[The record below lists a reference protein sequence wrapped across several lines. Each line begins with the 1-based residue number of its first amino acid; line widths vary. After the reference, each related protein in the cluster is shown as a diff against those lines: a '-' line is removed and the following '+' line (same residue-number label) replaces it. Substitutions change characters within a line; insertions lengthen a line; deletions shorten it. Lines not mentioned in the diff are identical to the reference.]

1 VTIQF
6 DINRIEREYDSQF
19 LNSGAPNGSRNHQL
33 PLLIFP
39 FQIFCRNEIGNKTLY
54 IFNSILFP
62 PRSNVFKM
70 KYQISTSFSDK
81 ILEKVISNYRKEKHY
96 GITRAKKNLQRR
108 EMKIA
113 TIHFLRKY
121 AAVVST
127 LECFLNIVMEKG
139 CFFFLSN
146 KAFNSYLFN

>member
-19 LNSGAPNGSRNHQL
+19 LNSGAPNGSRNRQL

-39 FQIFCRNEIGNKTLY
+39 FQILGGNEIGNKTLY
-54 IFNSILFP
+54 IFSAIIFP

-81 ILEKVISNYRKEKHY
+81 ILEEVISNYRKEKHY
-96 GITRAKKNLQRR
+96 GITKEKKIC
-108 EMKIA
+108 EDVK
-113 TIHFLRKY
+113 
-121 AAVVST
+121 
-127 LECFLNIVMEKG
+127 
-139 CFFFLSN
+139 
-146 KAFNSYLFN
+146 